1 VKKWG
6 LYGLGLALAIVG
18 VIVFSNLYRELILAR
33 EAAEKAEERTAFV
46 TDSVGKVT
54 QAAYAEIEAAQ
65 GRIRE
70 LTIDV
75 IETEKEL
82 SLQQIEV
89 DEGFDELESVVSEE
103 NLPLVRELRAN
114 VEAERAFS
122 AGVIR
127 LQQGIIGDLRLI
139 VGQQTEIIRADTVLV
154 AQLRDEVA
162 KWKKASNASFKFN
175 LGSTAIAAAASAAI
189 TATLIA
195 VSGS

>member
-1 VKKWG
+1 MKKWG